1 MELKK
6 TLLIPAIHLV
16 KLLNE
21 LGMIY
26 VDKILKIGNADF
38 IAPEDKVN
46 FQSSFDE
53 ILKKYNN

>member
-1 MELKK
+1 MKLQK
-6 TLLIPAIHLV
+6 THLVSAIHLV

-21 LGMIY
+21 LGKIY
-26 VDKILKIGNADF
+26 CVEVIQIGKDDF

-53 ILKKYNN
+53 ILKRFNN